1 MTGAAGGSPWND
13 VLAALHAVVYG
24 YGVAGA
30 RLAAADRAVAYR
42 SWERHRTTR
51 DELVAQLVAAG
62 AEPVQSAAAYELP
75 FPVAAERDAREL
87 LVTLEDGLA
96 AVWAAAVAATTG
108 PRRGQAV
115 RGLRTA
121 AVAAARWRGSS
132 VAFPGL
138 PERY

>member
-1 MTGAAGGSPWND
+1 MTGTDGSPLNA

-30 RLAAADRAVAYR
+30 RLTAADRAVAYR
-42 SWERHRTTR
+42 AWERHRTTR
-51 DELVAQLVAAG
+51 DELVAQLVADG

-75 FPVAAERDAREL
+75 FPVADERDAREL

-108 PRRGQAV
+108 PRRRRAV
-115 RGLRTA
+115 RGLRAA

>member
-1 MTGAAGGSPWND
+1 MTRADGSPLD
-13 VLAALHAVVYG
+13 AVLAALHAVVYG

-30 RLAAADRAVAYR
+30 RLTGADRAAAYR

-51 DELVAQLVAAG
+51 DELVAQLVDDG
-62 AEPVQSAAAYELP
+62 EEPVQSAAAYELP
-75 FPVAAERDAREL
+75 FPVTDERDAREL

-96 AVWAAAVAATTG
+96 ASWAAAVAATTG
-108 PRRGQAV
+108 PRRRLAV
-115 RGLRTA
+115 RGLRVA